1 MTNGEGARGY
11 EATAERIPAFALCT
25 LWLRF
30 ADFAARYVNETGI
43 EAWARWWTGAAAAAL
58 SLQVLQDDMHGG
70 GHARTHWSRRAW
82 QKIKA
87 CAAGNVREANKLR
100 S

>member
-11 EATAERIPAFALCT
+11 EATAERIPAFARCT

-58 SLQVLQDDMHGG
+58 SLQVLQDDMHGE
-70 GHARTHWSRRAW
+70 GHATHALASTSVAENQSLRR
-82 QKIKA
+82 
-87 CAAGNVREANKLR
+87 RERA
-100 S
+100 